1 VNPNVTN
8 PEEVHEAI
16 MGLKVGRAS
25 GPNSIPNRALKHL
38 PQRAVS
44 LLVRVFNAILYTTS
58 VEACPSDLHP

>member
-16 MGLKVGRAS
+16 MSFKVGRAS
-25 GPNSIPNRALKHL
+25 GPNSIPNRTLKHL

-44 LLVRVFNAILYTTS
+44 LLVQVFNAILHTTS
-58 VEACPSDLHP
+58 VEACPSDLVP